1 MAKIYLGVDGG
12 QSGTAALVGD
22 EDGRVIGF
30 GSAGPC
36 TSMENIEQALALAFD
51 NRSLAAAQL
60 KSACFG
66 LSGGAAGKEPLIQE
80 LVKAEHYLITHDAW
94 VALAGA
100 TAGEP
105 GIVVIAGTGSIAF
118 GRNSDGCTARAGG
131 WGYMFGDEGGAFDIA
146 RQALRAALRQ
156 EEGWGPPTVL
166 REILLDATGAL
177 NANDLLHR
185 CYAGDFPRS
194 RVAALAPLISQ
205 AAAAGDPIAQDILK
219 TAAQSLATLAAA
231 VRAQLFGPD
240 EPVLV
245 SYCGGVFR
253 SPELQERFRMLVE
266 LTDLNR
272 AVAPRYG
279 PAAGALLEAYR
290 IAGVRR
296 ELTNIPDE
304 PQES

>member
-1 MAKIYLGVDGG
+1 
-12 QSGTAALVGD
+12 
-22 EDGRVIGF
+22 
-30 GSAGPC
+30 
-36 TSMENIEQALALAFD
+36 
-51 NRSLAAAQL
+51 
-60 KSACFG
+60 
-66 LSGGAAGKEPLIQE
+66 
-80 LVKAEHYLITHDAW
+80 
-94 VALAGA
+94 
-100 TAGEP
+100 
-105 GIVVIAGTGSIAF
+105 
-118 GRNSDGCTARAGG
+118 
-131 WGYMFGDEGGAFDIA
+131 
-146 RQALRAALRQ
+146 
-156 EEGWGPPTVL
+156 
-166 REILLDATGAL
+166 
-177 NANDLLHR
+177 
-185 CYAGDFPRS
+185 
-194 RVAALAPLISQ
+194 LAPLISQ

-240 EPVLV
+240 DPVLV

-304 PQES
+304 TQES